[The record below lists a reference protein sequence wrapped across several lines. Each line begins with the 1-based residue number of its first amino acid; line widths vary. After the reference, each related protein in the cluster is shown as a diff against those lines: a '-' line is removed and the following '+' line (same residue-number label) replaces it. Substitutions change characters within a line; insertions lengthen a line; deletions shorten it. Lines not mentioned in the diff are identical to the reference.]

1 MISLKEK
8 TRATITSLTVAA
20 LATTIFAGCAPSTP
34 NTSSGG
40 TSSTSSTTSS
50 SSATTSISENSTPG
64 GSSTDGEGIK
74 FKYWYENNKSSES
87 ENTSGT
93 ATGDLL
99 FGSNALPIYQ
109 DDGGNKF
116 VGSDFKH
123 ISVDDEGNISSTD
136 AALLRDE
143 DNYKIY
149 LMEAPVEIKDGFTM
163 PSFEELKAD
172 DLAEGSVIVDA
183 STETAKLY
191 VNGIFAG
198 EIESPTQ
205 IDLSSIF
212 SIAANI
218 GSINFGNGTA
228 TVSFGTAVDIIT
240 VTFTPQ
246 ADEVAVAYDTNDVA
260 LTIPSSAIS
269 YNFSS
274 TTSEDNYLS
283 LSPEFI
289 EKVLGYHIISSTASD
304 GTLELNVITDTKDE
318 LKDGNVVAPSAAEE
332 HLKETEKKPTGGN
345 TSTSSQPTES
355 QPTSSSDTTESK
367 PTESTPT
374 SGSNTESK
382 PASSSNTT
390 SSSKPTTSSNTS
402 SSTPPQ
408 SAGKPTAAAQAAIDD
423 PKKAMD
429 PSKSKVTTSNTV
441 NTQNTPGYQNSAKD
455 NESRYP
461 TTVNGLKYWVD
472 DNGVYYNT
480 FGDVVYTYDIGKTQ
494 ADIDAAVEKARRDQA
509 AGKPIGEGD
518 GQVAWDILFG

>member
-1 MISLKEK
+1 MNN

-40 TSSTSSTTSS
+40 TSSTSGTTSS

-136 AALLRDE
+136 AALLRDG

-218 GSINFGNGTA
+218 GSINFGNGIA
-228 TVSFGTAVDIIT
+228 TVSFGTAVDVIT

-345 TSTSSQPTES
+345 TSTSSQPA
-355 QPTSSSDTTESK
+355 SSDTTESK
-367 PTESTPT
+367 PASGTT
-374 SGSNTESK
+374 SSGNTTSSK

-390 SSSKPTTSSNTS
+390 SSGNTTTSKPTSSSNTS

-408 SAGKPTAAAQAAIDD
+408 STGKPTPAAQAAIDN
-423 PKKAMD
+423 PKNATA

-441 NTQNTPGYQNSAKD
+441 NPINTPSHVPNSKD
-455 NESRYP
+455 NKDRYH
-461 TTVNGLKYWVD
+461 TTVNGVDYWVD
-472 DNGVYYNT
+472 DNGVYYDE
-480 FGDVVYTYDIGKTQ
+480 GGCPRETYDIGKTQ
-494 ADIDAAVEKARRDQA
+494 ADIDAAIDKADADLA
-509 AGKPIGEGD
+509 AGKSATEDMEFTDEEID
-518 GQVAWDILFG
+518 DFFS